1 MYSGTV
7 VTQRDQRSGLGTGT
21 KLAAYGVVLA
31 AMLGGGALV
40 GASFGPQPTASTGA
54 DHSASEDSDAGTP
67 TDSLAPAAAGVTMS
81 EAGYTFD
88 LRTRSVPAGS
98 ESSIGFVIERRDGRP
113 LEDYDVELDKELH
126 LVVVSRDLTGY
137 AHVHPE
143 RAPDGAWSV
152 DLPPLKAGSY
162 RVYADFVPG
171 GAAEGLTLARDL
183 VVTGTVERP
192 STPEPSRAVSVDG
205 YDVEIAGELVP
216 GTSSELSVTVS
227 RGGEP
232 VTDLQPY
239 LGALGHLVAIRD
251 GDLAYLHVHP
261 LDEADG
267 VGGPTVR
274 FAIEVPTEG
283 TYGLFFDFS
292 HADSVRN
299 ASVITSTT
307 AGDEQPPATRTEPA
321 DEPADDH
328 GTHGG

>member
-1 MYSGTV
+1 MQDRPSWLDSAPV
-7 VTQRDQRSGLGTGT
+7 RLG
-21 KLAAYGVVLA
+21 AYGAILA
-31 AMLGGGALV
+31 LALGGGALV
-40 GASFGPQPTASTGA
+40 GATVGPDAA
-54 DHSASEDSDAGTP
+54 VDSDGTAAEPTMDMDTDGATELPAG
-67 TDSLAPAAAGVTMS
+67 LAVGRD
-81 EAGYTFD
+81 GYTLD
-88 LRTRSVPAGS
+88 LRTSTVEAGARN
-98 ESSIGFVIERRDGRP
+98 ELELVITGPDGRP
-113 LEDYDVELDKELH
+113 VEDYEVEHDKELH
-126 LVVVSRDLTGY
+126 LIVVSRDLTGY

-274 FAIEVPTEG
+274 FAIEVPTDG

-321 DEPADDH
+321 DDH

>member
-1 MYSGTV
+1 MT
-7 VTQRDQRSGLGTGT
+7 TRRDRRSGLGT

-31 AMLGGGALV
+31 AMLGGGALA
-40 GASFGPQPTASTGA
+40 GAAFGPQPTPSTDDGHGD
-54 DHSASEDSDAGTP
+54 DHAASEDGDAGTAQE
-67 TDSLAPAAAGVTMS
+67 SSAPSAAGVTMTQ
-81 EAGYTFD
+81 AGYTFD

-98 ESSIGFVIERRDGRP
+98 ESSLDFVIEAPDGGP
-113 LEDYDVELDKELH
+113 LEDYEVEHDKELH
-126 LVVVSRDLTGY
+126 LVVVSRDLAGY

-152 DLPPLKAGSY
+152 DLPPLEAGSY

-171 GAAEGLTLARDL
+171 DDAEGLTLARDL
-183 VVTGTVERP
+183 SVTGTVERP
-192 STPEPSRAVSVDG
+192 TTPEPSRAVSVDG

-261 LDEADG
+261 LDETDG

-292 HADSVRN
+292 HAGTVRN
-299 ASVITSTT
+299 ASVIISTT
-307 AGDEQPPATRTEPA
+307 TANGQPALGTEPA
-321 DEPADDH
+321 ADPADDH
-328 GTHGG
+328 DTHGG